1 MDASLF
7 DKEVKAKKDLLD
19 AVKAQNIFSFG
30 EIELEL
36 NGSRKETSVRSSSIP
51 MLKLKQLNLLLIKDR
66 WYFGGGSSGRA
77 YCLFI

>member
-19 AVKAQNIFSFG
+19 AVKAQNLFSFG

-36 NGSRKETSVRSSSIP
+36 N
-51 MLKLKQLNLLLIKDR
+51 
-66 WYFGGGSSGRA
+66 
-77 YCLFI
+77 